1 MNWTIF
7 TYGNGEFLQM
17 IFNGIAMMFGGND
30 YLMAMNIAGLLGFI
44 AVLIKAAFDRE
55 SISNFRWLI
64 GMFVLYLALIVPK
77 SNVIITDRHNLANSS
92 VVANVP
98 LGLAMTAG
106 TLSHFSDWLT
116 RSFETV
122 FTLSNNTN
130 YSSKGALGGHAMVDR
145 IMNIRIPD
153 ERAAVN
159 FTEFFNSCVIIDGV
173 GNKRFTWEQ
182 VLRSNDLGTFFQNN
196 VAQNAAFF
204 AYTNAA
210 NATNVI
216 PCRSG
221 YTNSLYPDLLA
232 TSNQALQI
240 AGIDLVS
247 FTGSLANATAAL
259 NADMQDVINTMT
271 GVNQAPAQHA
281 IQSMQVN
288 AIGDSLN
295 KIAAQVNASEFIRSY
310 VSNKAEAERSES
322 YRAMASLAT
331 VKLPMLKNL
340 FEAFIYAIFP
350 LIALMSIVVPQ
361 KVPLSYAKSLVWIA
375 MWSPLFAILHFAFTY
390 HGQENLTQTLL
401 LYANGFSVLSL
412 SEIAPRLS
420 ESAETAGYLFI
431 SIPLISWLFVSQ
443 SGALL
448 SSTAGRV
455 LQGYDSSV
463 SHASQESVSGQGA
476 LGGTQFQKTASG
488 DALIS
493 NFDSFGNHHTNTEMG
508 QVTQFAGTS
517 ANNVKMNVSEEVG
530 QGISSSLNDSHQILQ
545 SQSSELANTNSTVL
559 SNATGVFDKATSS
572 ESFNKAESSGSVAQ
586 YETAFQ
592 SANQVLNNFE
602 QSQGV
607 TLSDSGRAKALA
619 GGGVDIGVFKAAAT
633 GEAVTEAQE
642 QELNRK
648 LESAM
653 SSDQFTAAAKEMAQ
667 ASYSLGSN
675 EQSGV
680 DSSSLKSLQASIDSQ
695 YKEDQKLSVAESN
708 VAAFSQLKQEYDNA
722 SSSLAFGSLDTI
734 RNYTENRGDFTDEQI
749 TGLIS
754 RANNGDVNA
763 QNDLQ
768 GIVDSHF
775 ENRMNSIGVSDQTS
789 SMVDQ
794 NMSMG
799 DLGKPQNLSG
809 INEVNTLFTDALIGR
824 GPNIDETRAEI
835 NNQSDQLHGATS
847 SLRDGVSDTKN
858 TATENIKQKQ
868 DNIETNVSIETEKD
882 AVDQVIGGF
891 KSALNIR

>member
-1 MNWTIF
+1 MNWTIY

-30 YLMAMNIAGLLGFI
+30 YLMAMNIAGLLGFT

-55 SISNFRWLI
+55 SIANFKWLI
-64 GMFVLYLALIVPK
+64 VMFVLYLALIVPK
-77 SNVIITDRHNLANSS
+77 SNVIISDSHNVANNS

-106 TLSHFSDWLT
+106 GLSHFFDWLT

-130 YSSKGALGGHAMVDR
+130 YSSRGALGGHAMVDR
-145 IMNIRIPD
+145 VMNIRIPE

-182 VLRSNDLGTFFQNN
+182 VLRSSDLGTFFQNN

-210 NATNVI
+210 NATNVL

-232 TSNQALQI
+232 TTNQALQV
-240 AGIDLVS
+240 ASIDLIS

-259 NADMQDVINTMT
+259 NSDMQDVINTMT
-271 GVNQAPAQHA
+271 GVNQTPAQHA
-281 IQSMQVN
+281 MQSMQVN

-295 KIAAQVNASEFIRSY
+295 KIAAQVNANEFIGNY
-310 VSNKAEAERSES
+310 VSSKAEAERSES

-340 FEAFIYAIFP
+340 FEAFIYAVFP
-350 LIALMSIVVPQ
+350 LIALMSIVAPQ
-361 KVPLSYAKSLVWIA
+361 KVPLAYAKTLLWIS

-390 HGQENLTQTLL
+390 HGQDNLTQTLL

-412 SEIAPRLS
+412 SEITPRLS

-448 SSTAGRV
+448 SATAGRV

-463 SHASQESVSGQGA
+463 GHASQESVSGKGS
-476 LGGTQFQKTASG
+476 LGGTEFQTTDSG
-488 DALIS
+488 GALIS
-493 NFDSFGNHHTNTEMG
+493 NYDSYGNHHTNTEMG

-530 QGISSSLNDSHQILQ
+530 QGISSSLNDSHQIQQ
-545 SQSSELANTNSTVL
+545 SQSSEMANTNSTVL
-559 SNATGVFDKATSS
+559 SNAQGVFDKATES
-572 ESFNKAESSGSVAQ
+572 ESFSMTESAGSVAQ
-586 YETAFQ
+586 YETAYQ
-592 SANQVLNNFE
+592 NANQVLDNFE
-602 QSQGV
+602 RSNGV
-607 TLSDSGRAKALA
+607 SLSDSGRAKVLA

-642 QELNRK
+642 QDLHRK
-648 LESAM
+648 LEGAM
-653 SSDQFTAAAKEMAQ
+653 SSDQFTTAAKEMAQ
-667 ASYSLGSN
+667 ASFSLGSN
-675 EQSGV
+675 AQSGV
-680 DSSSLKSLQASIDSQ
+680 DSSSLTSLQASIDSQ
-695 YKEDQKLSVAESN
+695 FKEDQKLSVTESN

-749 TGLIS
+749 TSLIS
-754 RANNGDVNA
+754 RANNGDVNS

-775 ENRMNSIGVSDQTS
+775 ENRMNSIGVSDQTD
-789 SMVDQ
+789 SMIDQ
-794 NMSMG
+794 NISFG
-799 DLGKPQNLSG
+799 DLPKPQNLNE
-809 INEVNTLFTDALIGR
+809 INEINTLFSDALVGR
-824 GPNIDETRAEI
+824 GPGIDETRADIDNKSNKIHET
-835 NNQSDQLHGATS
+835 NS
-847 SLRDGVSDTKN
+847 SLRDSVSDTKS

-868 DNIETNVSIETEKD
+868 DDIETDVEVARQKD

-891 KSALNIR
+891 KSALDIR